1 MPEVPPQADTALDT
15 FMSNFVAKITATPT
29 AYGVTAADATAI
41 GALASDFSARLA
53 TSSDPA
59 TRTKVAVAQKNTSK
73 LALVAKARQLIKV
86 ITAYPPLTAAQRAE
100 LGLNPRDVAPTPI
113 PAPATRPLLAV
124 EPDGTLRLVD
134 ESMPDHRRKPAG
146 VSGALVFTKVAP
158 ATDAPPTTPDDA
170 RFALLAT
177 RARAALPLPAGSN
190 GKTLWVLAQ
199 WYNERG
205 ELGPVSAAASTTI
218 AA

>member
-1 MPEVPPQADTALDT
+1 MAEVPPSKDAALNAFIT
-15 FMSNFVAKITATPT
+15 NLVAKVTATPT
-29 AYGVTAADATAI
+29 AFGITAADATAI
-41 GALASDFSARLA
+41 GALATDFNDRLSTA
-53 TSSDPA
+53 SDPS
-59 TRTKVAVAQKNTSK
+59 TRTKVAVAAKNTSK
-73 LALVAKARQLIKV
+73 LALIAKARQLIKV

-100 LGLNPRDVAPTPI
+100 LGLNPRDAAPTPI
-113 PAPATRPLLAV
+113 PPPATRPLLAV

-134 ESMPDHRRKPAG
+134 ESMPENRRKPAG
-146 VSGALVFTKVAP
+146 VSGALVFAKIAP
-158 ATDAPPTTPDDA
+158 ATDAPPVTPDDA

-177 RARAALPLPAGSN
+177 RARAAVPLPAGSN

-205 ELGPVSAAASTTI
+205 ELGPVSAVASTTI

>member
-1 MPEVPPQADTALDT
+1 
-15 FMSNFVAKITATPT
+15 MSNFVAKITATPT

-41 GALASDFSARLA
+41 GALATDFSARLA
-53 TSSDPA
+53 TSSDPS

-73 LALVAKARQLIKV
+73 LALVAKARQLIKL

-124 EPDGTLRLVD
+124 EPDGTCAWSTSRCPRTAA
-134 ESMPDHRRKPAG
+134 SPPASAG
-146 VSGALVFTKVAP
+146 PWSSARSPPPPTP
-158 ATDAPPTTPDDA
+158 RPPPPTTPA
-170 RFALLAT
+170 S
-177 RARAALPLPAGSN
+177 PASPPAPAPPSPSPPGIN

-205 ELGPVSAAASTTI
+205 ELGPVSAVASTTI